1 MEKIMFETDE
11 EGLVEFFVLEET
23 RINGI
28 NYLMVTESD
37 DEGDDEAVAYI
48 LKDTSAVEETEA
60 VYEMVEADDELE
72 YVSKVFAEL
81 LEDVDI
87 EM

>member
-1 MEKIMFETDE
+1 MEKIKFETDE

-37 DEGDDEAVAYI
+37 DEGDEEAVAYI
-48 LKDTSAVEETEA
+48 LKDTSALEEAEA

-81 LEDVDI
+81 LDDVDI

>member
-11 EGLVEFFVLEET
+11 EGIVEFFVLEQT

-37 DEGDDEAVAYI
+37 DEGVEEAVAYI
-48 LKDTSAVEETEA
+48 LKDTSASTEEEA
-60 VYEMVEADDELE
+60 VYEMVEEDDELE

>member
-11 EGLVEFFVLEET
+11 EGIVEFFVLEQT

-37 DEGDDEAVAYI
+37 DEGVEEAVAYI
-48 LKDTSAVEETEA
+48 LKDTSASTEEEA
-60 VYEMVEADDELE
+60 VYEN
-72 YVSKVFAEL
+72 
-81 LEDVDI
+81 VDI
-87 EM
+87 DIIVIIEQVLF

>member
-37 DEGDDEAVAYI
+37 DDGDDEAVAYI
-48 LKDTSAVEETEA
+48 LKDTSAVAEADA

>member
-1 MEKIMFETDE
+1 MEKIKFETDE

-37 DEGDDEAVAYI
+37 DEGDEEAVAYI
-48 LKDTSAVEETEA
+48 LKDTSALEEAEA

>member
-1 MEKIMFETDE
+1 MEKIMFKTDE

-28 NYLMVTESD
+28 NYLLVTETD
-37 DEGDDEAVAYI
+37 DEEDEEAVAYI
-48 LKDTSAVEETEA
+48 LKDTSAAEEAEA
-60 VYEMVEADDELE
+60 AYEMVEADDELE

>member
-1 MEKIMFETDE
+1 MEKIMFKTDE

-23 RINGI
+23 KINGI

-37 DEGDDEAVAYI
+37 DDSDEEGVAYI
-48 LKDTSAVEETEA
+48 LKDTSAAQEA
-60 VYEMVEADDELE
+60 EAIYEMVEADDELE

>member
-1 MEKIMFETDE
+1 MEKIMFQTDE

-37 DEGDDEAVAYI
+37 DDGDEEAVAYI
-48 LKDTSAVEETEA
+48 LKDTSAAQEAEA

>member
-1 MEKIMFETDE
+1 MEKIMFKTDE

-23 RINGI
+23 KINGI

-37 DEGDDEAVAYI
+37 DESEEEAVAYI
-48 LKDTSAVEETEA
+48 LKDTSALEEVEA
-60 VYEMVEADDELE
+60 IYEMVEADDELE

>member
-11 EGLVEFFVLEET
+11 EGIVEFFVIEET
-23 RINGI
+23 RINGV
-28 NYLMVTESD
+28 NFLMVTESD
-37 DEGDDEAVAYI
+37 DESDEEAVAYI
-48 LKDTSAVEETEA
+48 LKDTSAADEAEA

-81 LEDVDI
+81 LDDVDI

>member
-1 MEKIMFETDE
+1 MEKIKFETDE
-11 EGLVEFFVLEET
+11 EGIIEFFVLEET
-23 RINGI
+23 KINGI

-37 DEGDDEAVAYI
+37 DDGDEEAVAYI
-48 LKDTSAVEETEA
+48 LKDTSAVAEADA

>member
-1 MEKIMFETDE
+1 MEKIKFETDE
-11 EGLVEFFVLEET
+11 EGIVEFFVLEET
-23 RINGI
+23 KINGI

-37 DEGDDEAVAYI
+37 DEGDEDAVAYI
-48 LKDTSAVEETEA
+48 LKDTSAVTETEA
-60 VYEMVEADDELE
+60 IYEMVEADDELE

>member
-1 MEKIMFETDE
+1 MEKIMFQTDE

-37 DEGDDEAVAYI
+37 DESEEEAAAYI
-48 LKDTSAVEETEA
+48 LKDTSAAQEAEA

>member
-1 MEKIMFETDE
+1 MEKIMFKTDE

-28 NYLMVTESD
+28 NYLLVTETD
-37 DEGDDEAVAYI
+37 DEDDEEAVAYI
-48 LKDTSAVEETEA
+48 LKDTSAAEEPEA
-60 VYEMVEADDELE
+60 AYEMVEADDELE

>member
-37 DEGDDEAVAYI
+37 DESEEEAAAYI
-48 LKDTSAVEETEA
+48 LKDTSAAQEAEA

>member
-37 DEGDDEAVAYI
+37 DDSDEEGVAYI
-48 LKDTSAVEETEA
+48 LKDTSAAQEAEA

-87 EM
+87 EI

>member
-1 MEKIMFETDE
+1 MEKIMFQTDE

-37 DEGDDEAVAYI
+37 DESEEEAAAYI
-48 LKDTSAVEETEA
+48 LKDTSAAQEAEA

-87 EM
+87 EI

>member
-23 RINGI
+23 KINGI

-37 DEGDDEAVAYI
+37 DESEEEAVAYI
-48 LKDTSAVEETEA
+48 LKDTSAPEEVEA
-60 VYEMVEADDELE
+60 IYEMVEADDELE

>member
-1 MEKIMFETDE
+1 MEKIMFKTDE

-23 RINGI
+23 KINGI

-37 DEGDDEAVAYI
+37 DESEEEAVAYI
-48 LKDTSAVEETEA
+48 LKDTSAVTETEA
-60 VYEMVEADDELE
+60 IYEMVEADDELE

>member
-11 EGLVEFFVLEET
+11 EGIVEFFVLEQT

-37 DEGDDEAVAYI
+37 DEGEEEAVAYI
-48 LKDTSAVEETEA
+48 LKDTSAANEA
-60 VYEMVEADDELE
+60 EAIYEMVEADDELE

>member
-23 RINGI
+23 KINGI

-37 DEGDDEAVAYI
+37 DEGDEDAVAYI
-48 LKDTSAVEETEA
+48 LKDTSAVTETEA
-60 VYEMVEADDELE
+60 IYEMVEADDELE

-87 EM
+87 QM

>member
-37 DEGDDEAVAYI
+37 DEGEEEAVAYI
-48 LKDTSAVEETEA
+48 LKDTSAAAEAEA
-60 VYEMVEADDELE
+60 VYEMVEADEELE

>member
-37 DEGDDEAVAYI
+37 DEGVEEAVAYI
-48 LKDTSAVEETEA
+48 LKDTSASTEEEA
-60 VYEMVEADDELE
+60 VYEMVEEDDELE